1 MSIKL
6 LSGAQK
12 AAILLL
18 SLGEDLASEL
28 VSRLDPDEAKKIL
41 LHLSQMQ
48 RVDGQTS
55 QLVIDE
61 FKNNLGVSKG
71 VKGPEAAKH
80 HL

>member
-1 MSIKL
+1 MSVKL

-18 SLGEDLASEL
+18 SLGEDLASDL

-48 RVDGQTS
+48 RVEPNKPACNRRVPKRT
-55 QLVIDE
+55 LVLAVE
-61 FKNNLGVSKG
+61 
-71 VKGPEAAKH
+71 
-80 HL
+80 